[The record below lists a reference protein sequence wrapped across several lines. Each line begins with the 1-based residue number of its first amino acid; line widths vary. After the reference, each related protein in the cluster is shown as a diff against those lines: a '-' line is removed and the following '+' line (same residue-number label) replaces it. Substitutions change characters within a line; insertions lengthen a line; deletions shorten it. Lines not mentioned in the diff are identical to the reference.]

1 MSGVMESELSK
12 AQRLFNNAYELSNK
26 TNTKTFRDMSGFK
39 YQIGETVYLKTDCEQ
54 LERIVIGISIY
65 PIGIMYQLAC
75 GIDQTWHYDIEMSPD
90 GDIIKATS

>member
-1 MSGVMESELSK
+1 
-12 AQRLFNNAYELSNK
+12 
-26 TNTKTFRDMSGFK
+26 MSGFK

-65 PIGIMYQLAC
+65 PIGVMYQLSC

-90 GDIIKATS
+90 RDIIKATS